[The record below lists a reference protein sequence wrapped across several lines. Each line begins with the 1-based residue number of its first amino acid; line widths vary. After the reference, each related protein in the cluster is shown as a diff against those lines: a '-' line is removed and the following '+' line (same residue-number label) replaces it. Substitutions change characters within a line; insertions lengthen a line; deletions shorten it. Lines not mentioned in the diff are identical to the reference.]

1 MQRQPCPEPIG
12 VGSGIGRVALDD
24 HVEVVDCGFQSE
36 RGEKVVDAAHGLG
49 WRSGHP
55 AGFAVHLC
63 RWNPELKMIRRGSR
77 MLWNPPITHL
87 SVDRRRSRVHG
98 SGVCGGNIDAR
109 NGAQPVRLA
118 FGSDL
123 AGAEVFIPANADTVS
138 RPNAALITEFYPDV
152 EVRGDL
158 GEHETLLS
166 IDKASRPLGYRT
178 RTGGAR
184 PPPPVC
190 GASCSRPGVG
200 PHPNTAGAVRPP
212 AS

>member
-1 MQRQPCPEPIG
+1 MQRQPCAEPMG

-36 RGEKVVDAAHGLG
+36 HGEKGRRRAAHGLG
-49 WRSGHP
+49 WRPRHP

-123 AGAEVFIPANADTVS
+123 AGAEVFIIAGRLATDP
-138 RPNAALITEFYPDV
+138 
-152 EVRGDL
+152 
-158 GEHETLLS
+158 
-166 IDKASRPLGYRT
+166 

-184 PPPPVC
+184 PPPPSLWCVMQRAGRLVLHPTHRRS
-190 GASCSRPGVG
+190 GAP
-200 PHPNTAGAVRPP
+200 AGSHV
-212 AS
+212 